1 MTPTSA
7 PASPATA
14 GVAYGLA
21 AYGAWGLAPLYFKAV
36 ASLPPLEVLA
46 HRVVWSVV
54 LLGLLLAVRRQFRA
68 AGSALR
74 TRRVLM
80 TLVATTLLI
89 AINWFTFIYSVT
101 YDLVIYASLGYFIN
115 PLLYVL
121 LGFVLLGERLR
132 RWQKVSVTLAAVG
145 VGYMVV
151 TQDRVSATGMIIA
164 MTLALSFGF
173 YGLLRKTVRVDALAG
188 LAIET
193 ALLAPVAV
201 VYLVILAAQHEGS
214 FGVVSWRMD
223 GLLAFA
229 GLVTALPLL
238 WFTNAARRLRL
249 ATLGF
254 LQYLA
259 PTGHFLLAV
268 LAFGEPLTRSHLI
281 GFGFIWAGLL
291 MYSMDAAMLQRRVDV
306 LRPEEGTAR

>member
-1 MTPTSA
+1 M
-7 PASPATA
+7 
-14 GVAYGLA
+14 A
-21 AYGAWGLAPLYFKAV
+21 AYGAWGLAPLYFTAV
-36 ASLPPLEVLA
+36 AGLPPLEVLA

-54 LLGLLLAVRRQFRA
+54 LLGLLLVVRRQFRA

-74 TRRVLM
+74 TRRILM
-80 TLVATTLLI
+80 TLIGTTLLI

-101 YDLVIYASLGYFIN
+101 HDLLVYASLGYFIN

-121 LGFVLLGERLR
+121 LGFLLLGERLR

-145 VGYMVV
+145 VGSMVV
-151 TQDRVSATGMIIA
+151 TQDRLPATGMVIA

-173 YGLLRKTVRVDALAG
+173 YGLLRKTVRVDALVG

-193 ALLAPVAV
+193 ALLSPVAA
-201 VYLVILAAQHEGS
+201 VYLILLAARHEGS

-229 GLVTALPLL
+229 GVVTALPLL

-249 ATLGF
+249 ATLGI

-268 LAFGEPLTRSHLI
+268 LTFGEPLTRTHLT
-281 GFGFIWAGLL
+281 GFAFIWSGLL
-291 MYSMDAAMLQRRVDV
+291 MYSMDAAMLQRRVGDWGP
-306 LRPEEGTAR
+306 RNGAGDRIEDG